1 MEKTFSGICL
11 VALLAVVG
19 AQVAYESEHGSIR
32 GYGVQDVYDYQATG
46 WMTEKLKS
54 ATLNWKY
61 SNTSITLNLTIDSS
75 IVSNDMWYGIGLKDP
90 NSGQGMQKGEFFVF
104 KNLSNAHFQHMNTFS
119 LTDKGGRPSNDS
131 SSTPGPTI
139 SVGPKILTNGDLN
152 IVWSKNLNTAV
163 KDQTLNMTVG
173 NKYTLL
179 CAYGIMK
186 NETIQ
191 DHRSNCSST
200 TIKLANDSSATAIYS
215 VLLLSLLQLFF

>member
-90 NSGQGMQKGEFFVF
+90 SSGQGMQKGEFFVF

-119 LTDKGGRPSNDS
+119 LKDKGGRPSNDS

-139 SVGPKILTNGDLN
+139 SVGPKVLSNGDLN
-152 IVWSKNLNTAV
+152 IVWSKELNTAV

-191 DHRSNCSST
+191 DHGSNCSST

>member
-11 VALLAVVG
+11 VALLAVAG
-19 AQVAYESEHGSIR
+19 AQMIRESEHGSIR

-46 WMTEKLKS
+46 WMTENLKD

-75 IVSNDMWYGIGLKDP
+75 IVSKDMWYGIGLKDP
-90 NSGQGMQKGEFFVF
+90 NSGQGMQNGEFFVF

-119 LTDKGGRPSNDS
+119 LTSKGGRPSNDTS
-131 SSTPGPTI
+131 APNPTI
-139 SVGPKILTNGDLN
+139 SVGPTVLSNGDLN
-152 IVWSKNLNTAV
+152 IVWSKNLNTTV
-163 KDQTLNMTVG
+163 KGQTLNMTVG
-173 NKYTLL
+173 NSYTLL
-179 CAYGIMK
+179 YAYGIMK
-186 NETIQ
+186 NEIIQ
-191 DHRSNCSST
+191 DHGNNCSSK